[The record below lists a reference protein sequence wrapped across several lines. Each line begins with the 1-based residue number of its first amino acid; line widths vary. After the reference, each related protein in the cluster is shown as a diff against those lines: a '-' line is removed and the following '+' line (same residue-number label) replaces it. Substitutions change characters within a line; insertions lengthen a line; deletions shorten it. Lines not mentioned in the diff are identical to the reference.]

1 MANETLVLPQTPP
14 MDQLPPEVREARAA
28 YRFELEDG
36 RSFMLRLVL
45 GRLTMEEGTA
55 ASDCLLRCRMEDFM
69 RMLSGRLNLLTAFMR
84 GDIHL
89 QGDLEL
95 AKRLYR
101 YLRLA
106 RMQEGHP

>member
-1 MANETLVLPQTPP
+1 MANETLVLPQTPS
-14 MDQLPPEVREARAA
+14 MDQLPPELRETRAA

-36 RSFMLRLVL
+36 RSFMLRLIL
-45 GRLTMEEGTA
+45 GRLTVEEGSA
-55 ASDCLLRCRMEDFM
+55 EAEVVLRCRMEDFI
-69 RMLSGRLNLLTAFMR
+69 RALNGRLNLLSAFMR

-89 QGDLEL
+89 QGDLES